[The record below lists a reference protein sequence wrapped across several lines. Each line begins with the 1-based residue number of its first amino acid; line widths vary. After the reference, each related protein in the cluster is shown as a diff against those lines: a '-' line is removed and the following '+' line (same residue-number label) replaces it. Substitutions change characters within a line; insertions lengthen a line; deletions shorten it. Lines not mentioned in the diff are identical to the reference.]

1 MKYLRLLVIV
11 SIILFGTSCSKEDE
25 KWKLP
30 TDVSFKMDVNRS
42 SLHSGQLNFTGGT
55 FNLTEFEI
63 EGVRMQ
69 SDDIYFQRS
78 FGGGTTI
85 SLNNIVIPSLDFDI
99 PQGTYTK
106 IEIAFEAEGNG
117 GNSITVNGSYTNS
130 SSNTYPL
137 LLEIKEVDLYSV
149 IAKNGLGNS
158 QIILSEDIASQVRI
172 ELDPVYWFQSVSTT
186 ILDSATLV
194 NVAGVPTILIND
206 AYNGNILDIVN
217 DQIDKGT
224 DIVFE

>member
-1 MKYLRLLVIV
+1 MKYLRLLVV
-11 SIILFGTSCSKEDE
+11 ASIILFGTSCSKDD
-25 KWKLP
+25 KWTLP

-63 EGVRMQ
+63 EGVRTQ

-85 SLNNIVIPSLDFDI
+85 SLNNNVIPSLDFDI

-106 IEIAFEAEGNG
+106 IEMAFEAEANG
-117 GNSITVNGSYTNS
+117 DKSITIQGFYTNS
-130 SSNTYPL
+130 SSTTYPL
-137 LLEIKEVDLYSV
+137 LLEIEEIELYSV
-149 IAKNGLGNS
+149 IAKNSLGNS

-172 ELDPVYWFQSVSTT
+172 EIDPVYWFQSVSTT
-186 ILDSATLV
+186 MLDNATLV
-194 NVAGVPTILIND
+194 NVGGNPTILIND
-206 AYNGNILDIVN
+206 SYNGDILDIVD